1 MAGHTHTLALQDI
14 SLKRFRLRYSTA
26 SDCYYLHWDQTVCPP
41 LARITGL
48 ATGATNV
55 TGLTR
60 YTDQE
65 SKMSYLGLSDGA
77 MEGEIEWTLDFSH
90 SGLAVKKMLLKAG
103 SVAGEEEGTQITHV
117 LTGDGKK
124 VANSSHYGITLGSL
138 VSFTVQD
145 CRSVSNVWPFRCL
158 HQDHTQPHLQGRCA
172 PFPARGDGDVCPL
185 DVTVELM
192 VPRNADV
199 YIGEILLGLKYCP
212 QRLPDGSYVPFQSSD
227 DSSSSLCQLQ
237 VHIVEG
243 AGDMHAVLPESEH
256 SCSPKQT
263 SPRHNVYPTWTK
275 EFVFPGLSRATL
287 SEGGLE
293 VILYDHH
300 RLHRVNIGGI
310 RLCVPRLKEP
320 SPVLTQKS
328 FQRDGSVILFGQAMK
343 DGAAP
348 HSSHGA
354 SKPGLPPIS
363 PLVNFSPSS
372 NSPLLQR
379 RDLSIPK
386 LASSS
391 PQLSPRLTLDL
402 AKELTKE
409 FPPFFQKIA
418 RCVLEESSVFV
429 VKQIHQSRERHR
441 LLVLV
446 DGLHTHRSAT
456 LERHVGEGEGVGVLL
471 APAQTQAT
479 ASIHHMKMFKLKGSS
494 LVGGNHSA

>member
-14 SLKRFRLRYSTA
+14 SLKSPVRFRLRYSTA

-117 LTGDGKK
+117 LTGDGKR
-124 VANSSHYGITLGSL
+124 VANSSHYGSRTAEVYQMCGHSV
-138 VSFTVQD
+138 VSIRTILSRTSKDAV
-145 CRSVSNVWPFRCL
+145 L
-158 HQDHTQPHLQGRCA
+158 HFLPE
-172 PFPARGDGDVCPL
+172 GDGDVCPL

-199 YIGEILLGLKYCP
+199 YIGEILLGLNEDTH
-212 QRLPDGSYVPFQSSD
+212 QPFNAFVQ
-227 DSSSSLCQLQ
+227 C
-237 VHIVEG
+237 
-243 AGDMHAVLPESEH
+243 AVLPESEH

-391 PQLSPRLTLDL
+391 PQLSPRVSPRNSTSASPLASPLSSPWTSPKNSPRSSPFSSRKSPVAFLKNLPFLSSSRSTSPVNDTDYLCWWMDSTLTEVQHWRDMLG
-402 AKELTKE
+402 
-409 FPPFFQKIA
+409 
-418 RCVLEESSVFV
+418 
-429 VKQIHQSRERHR
+429 REREWVYCWH
-441 LLVLV
+441 LLRPKLQ
-446 DGLHTHRSAT
+446 
-456 LERHVGEGEGVGVLL
+456 
-471 APAQTQAT
+471 PASTT
-479 ASIHHMKMFKLKGSS
+479 
-494 LVGGNHSA
+494 